1 MKKIIC
7 FIFLSMFLLTGC
19 GAKDT
24 NGASNEITTLSRL
37 DEASTSKLDV
47 PPLKSSAKEDY
58 FLRKL
63 IKNGSVKFQT
73 NDIKK
78 TDVFIKSAVKKFDA
92 YISND
97 EDYSNESNKG
107 CDITIR
113 VPAAKYD
120 SLMAY
125 ILNNADIR
133 NLDNKSTNIEDVTT
147 DYIDNQTRLKIKK
160 ASEAKLIVLLN
171 KAKDLKDLLAV
182 QKQLTDLQAEIESIE
197 GKMKYLNDQVN
208 YSTLT
213 VSFYKNAVKSN
224 TFVGD
229 FWNALKNG
237 WQVFLQALT
246 FIANLWVIILVSVFL
261 VLGFKS
267 YRRRKKNAKN
277 N

>member
-1 MKKIIC
+1 M
-7 FIFLSMFLLTGC
+7 FLSMFLLAGC
-19 GAKDT
+19 AAKDT

-37 DEASTSKLDV
+37 DEASTSKHDV
-47 PPLKSSAKEDY
+47 PPLKSGDKEINID
-58 FLRKL
+58 RKL
-63 IKNGSVKFQT
+63 IKNGSIKFQT

-107 CDITIR
+107 CDLTIR

-120 SLMAY
+120 SLMTY
-125 ILNNADIR
+125 IINNADIKS
-133 NLDNKSTNIEDVTT
+133 LDSKSTNIEDVTA

-182 QKQLTDLQAEIESIE
+182 QKQLTDLQADIESIE
-197 GKMKYLNDQVN
+197 GRMKYLNDQVN

-229 FWNALKNG
+229 FWDALKNG
-237 WQVFLQALT
+237 WQVFLQVVT